1 MAIHTIIS
9 DGNSENNRLKVLD
22 EGEIGVVLHTHPPF
36 KESRASLPFR
46 QYFTADGTSTGSNDM
61 RVNGATTAVDFWI
74 PADPIED
81 IFIKFI
87 SVKLA
92 DASAALNKFGN
103 LSALTNG
110 VEFLWQ
116 SQSEGTLTIHD
127 GIKDNLEFFRLSEM
141 TPTIIDLSGG
151 GADAVIVQWD
161 LAKIFGS
168 IWGTRLNAGTID
180 KLAFRVNDNILLG
193 LDEFNIIGHGTRN
206 K

>member
-1 MAIHTIIS
+1 MVTTQIR
-9 DGNSENNRLKVLD
+9 DGNSNGNNFLKINE
-22 EGEIGVVLHTHPPF
+22 EGEIGVVMHTHPPF

-46 QYFTADGTSTGSNDM
+46 QYFTATGAAAGSNDM
-61 RVNGATTAVDFWI
+61 RVNGSSTAVDFWI
-74 PADPIED
+74 PADPEED

-87 SVKLA
+87 SIKLA
-92 DASAALNKFGN
+92 DASASLNKFGN

-168 IWGTRLNAGTID
+168 IWGTKLNAGTTD
-180 KLAFRVNDNILLG
+180 KLVFRVNDNLSTGI
-193 LDEFNIIGHGTRN
+193 DEFNIIGHGTRN